1 MMSKGLH
8 ILGFQNKLKTE
19 KDFLKSLLCQNLSK
33 RKLILEKSSTKQL
46 RVIQTLLCLILRGEI
61 GVSHHLFNL
70 IKRSKKL
77 SFIKQRFKKL
87 APDPNLKQHL
97 LTIAPLIP
105 AFVRLI
111 LKKKWAKNKKNPL
124 NVLLLYL
131 YKNSKLWNK
140 KSKKPKWLKLNHHLM
155 NLLSHQLV
163 LFWKKKSTQWL
174 LLNLIWNTLFAQH
187 KWKNCSILSK
197 TIILLKTLQ
206 PWII

>member
-46 RVIQTLLCLILRGEI
+46 RLIQTLLCLILRGEI
-61 GVSHHLFNL
+61 GVSPHLFNR

-77 SFIKQRFKKL
+77 SFIEQRFKKL

-111 LKKKWAKNKKNPL
+111 LKKK
-124 NVLLLYL
+124 
-131 YKNSKLWNK
+131 
-140 KSKKPKWLKLNHHLM
+140 
-155 NLLSHQLV
+155 
-163 LFWKKKSTQWL
+163 
-174 LLNLIWNTLFAQH
+174 
-187 KWKNCSILSK
+187 
-197 TIILLKTLQ
+197 
-206 PWII
+206 